1 MLTTIPGEVL
11 VPKYAKS
18 FAASITADPKLFSP
32 VFRVIAMA
40 NAETGADDA
49 IARANEA
56 IAATPTSMPEPL
68 RLTTNRGMVF
78 HNILCQEPQS

>member
-56 IAATPTSMPEPL
+56 IAATPTSMPELL
-68 RLTTNRGMVF
+68 RLGREYVDIWTYN
-78 HNILCQEPQS
+78 Q